1 MAFVFSIFKGERRVD
16 IIDVCLMRINK
27 ELKKLVDLTVYVT
40 DWIESHTRNNN
51 NLKTCGEGALN
62 FFEMI

>member
-1 MAFVFSIFKGERRVD
+1 
-16 IIDVCLMRINK
+16 K